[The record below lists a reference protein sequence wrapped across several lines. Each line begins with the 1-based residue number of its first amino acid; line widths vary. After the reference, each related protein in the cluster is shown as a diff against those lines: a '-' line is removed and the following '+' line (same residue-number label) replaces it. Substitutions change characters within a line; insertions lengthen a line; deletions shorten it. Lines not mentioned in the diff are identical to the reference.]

1 MSVESANANL
11 DYTFAAL
18 GDSTRRA
25 IVTQLADGE
34 AALSQ
39 LAEPFDMSLTAVSKH
54 VRVLT
59 KAGLVEVEKRGRTQ
73 FCRLR
78 AAPMAEAADWLQ
90 GYQRFWS
97 EQFSAL
103 ARHLE
108 STDGD
113 DTA

>member
-1 MSVESANANL
+1 MSVEPPNANL
-11 DYTFAAL
+11 DSTFAAL

-25 IVTQLADGE
+25 IVTQLAEGE
-34 AALSQ
+34 VALSQ
-39 LAEPFDMSLTAVSKH
+39 LAEPYAMSLTAVSKH
-54 VRVLT
+54 VRVLVN
-59 KAGLVEVEKRGRTQ
+59 AGLVEVEKRGRTQ

-78 AAPMAEAADWLQ
+78 AAPMAEAVGWLQ

-113 DTA
+113 DRA